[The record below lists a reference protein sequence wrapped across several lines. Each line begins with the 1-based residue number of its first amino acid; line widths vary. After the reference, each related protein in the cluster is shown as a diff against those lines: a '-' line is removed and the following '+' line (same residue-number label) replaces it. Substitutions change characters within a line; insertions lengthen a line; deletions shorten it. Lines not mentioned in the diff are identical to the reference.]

1 MQKLVTHQHTLQCQ
15 KRTIAKLFLAPLILM
30 CMILTLAPN
39 KAEASKKRVALVVG
53 ISDYNHASQ
62 LPNPVKDATKIASV
76 LSSLGFDV
84 TLRTNLGIN
93 DMRSEIRNF
102 ANKADTAD
110 VALVY
115 FAGHGIE
122 MSGKNYLIPNDA
134 ELRRDRDLEHEA
146 LTLNLV
152 SNALEGAKRLRI
164 IMLDACRNNP
174 FAAQMKLSGN
184 RTRSV
189 SRGLAAV
196 EPIGDS
202 LVVYAS
208 KHGTVAEDGEG
219 NNSPFAEALVKV
231 LPTPGLEISLMFRK
245 VRDQVIKATNR
256 RQQPFVY
263 GSISGDPFYF
273 TPKIT
278 IENKVVINNNNTPK
292 ITSAC
297 SIWPQIATTATKAQV
312 QAFLS
317 ECHEGIFYR
326 LAQARLKELKGSA
339 VATLTTP
346 KIDLTVPKSNEPA
359 EDLYL
364 RAKDYQNG
372 TNGYTKD
379 YKKAL
384 SLYMQAASKGHAKS
398 MTDVGWM
405 NENGY
410 GTPRNMNV
418 AFEWYQKAADKG
430 ERMAMNNL
438 GWMYTNGNAVEK
450 NYSKAIHFYKKAIA
464 LGEPLSMTN
473 LGWMYET
480 GKGVTTNYHE
490 AFKYY
495 KQAADAGDLQG
506 LHNTGWM
513 YAAGRG
519 TKQDFKKGAEAV
531 FKAIRS
537 GNKFSKDQMTGNH
550 SVWPIGFR
558 KELQK
563 ILKKYGYYK
572 GAADGTYGPATVK
585 AVRKAAGE
593 L

>member
-1 MQKLVTHQHTLQCQ
+1 MHKIVSKYYLLQKQSYNLYKTFLLPFFLIGLMLSSTSMQ
-15 KRTIAKLFLAPLILM
+15 A
-30 CMILTLAPN
+30 N
-39 KAEASKKRVALVVG
+39 ASQKRVALIMG
-53 ISDYNHASQ
+53 ISNYTHATQ
-62 LPNPVKDATKIASV
+62 LPNPVQDATKLASV
-76 LSSLGFDV
+76 LSNLGFDV

-93 DMRSEIRNF
+93 DMRSEVRNF
-102 ANKADTAD
+102 ANKADTAE

-174 FAAQMKLSGN
+174 FSAQMKLSGN

-196 EPIGDS
+196 EPVGDS
-202 LVVYAS
+202 LIVYAS

-219 NNSPFAEALVKV
+219 SNSPFAEALVKT
-231 LPTPGLEISLMFRK
+231 LPTPGLEISLMFRR
-245 VRDQVIKATNR
+245 VRDQVMKATNR

-263 GSISGDPFYF
+263 GSISGKEFYF
-273 TPKIT
+273 KQSIK
-278 IENKVVINNNNTPK
+278 IENKVVINNNNPQ

-312 QAFLS
+312 KAFLS

-326 LAQARLKELKGSA
+326 LAKARLKELKGSA

-346 KIDLTVPKSNEPA
+346 KVDLSTPKKSHEPA

-364 RAKDYQNG
+364 RAKNYQNG
-372 TNGYTKD
+372 TGGFKKD
-379 YKKAL
+379 MKKAL
-384 SLYMQAASKGHAKS
+384 SIYMQAANQGHAKS

-405 NENGY
+405 NENGF
-410 GTPRNMNV
+410 GTPRNYHV
-418 AFEWYQKAADKG
+418 ALEWYQKAADKG
-430 ERMAMNNL
+430 ESMAMNNL
-438 GWMYTNGNAVEK
+438 GWMYTNGTAVEK
-450 NYSKAIHFYKKAIA
+450 NYTKAIHYYKKAIA

-480 GKGVTTNYHE
+480 GKGVATNYYE

-519 TKQDFKKGAEAV
+519 TKQNYKKGAEAV

-537 GNKFSKDQMTGNH
+537 GNKFSKDQMIGNH
-550 SVWPIGFR
+550 TVWPIGFR

-563 ILKKYGYYK
+563 ILKNYGYYN
-572 GAADGTYGPATVK
+572 GAADGTYGPGTVK

-593 L
+593 

>member
-1 MQKLVTHQHTLQCQ
+1 MHHLVSKYHCLEIQNFKISKLILLP
-15 KRTIAKLFLAPLILM
+15 LFLICLM
-30 CMILTLAPN
+30 VISSSIPA
-39 KAEASKKRVALVVG
+39 AAAKKRVALVMG
-53 ISDYNHASQ
+53 ISNYNHASQ
-62 LPNPVKDATKIASV
+62 LPNPVQDATKLASV
-76 LSSLGFDV
+76 LSGLGFDV

-93 DMRSEIRNF
+93 DMRSEVRNF

-146 LTLNLV
+146 LTLNLI

-174 FAAQMKLSGN
+174 FSSQMKLSGN

-189 SRGLAAV
+189 SRGLAPV

-202 LVVYAS
+202 LIVYAS

-219 NNSPFAEALVKV
+219 NNSPFAEALVKT
-231 LPTPGLEISLMFRK
+231 LPTPGLEISLMFRR
-245 VRDQVIKATNR
+245 VRDQVMKATNR

-263 GSISGDPFYF
+263 GSISGKEFYF
-273 TPKIT
+273 KPSIK
-278 IENKVVINNNNTPK
+278 IENKVVINNNTPQ

-312 QAFLS
+312 KAFLS

-326 LAQARLKELKGSA
+326 LAKARLKELKGSA

-346 KIDLTVPKSNEPA
+346 KIDLSTPKSHEPA
-359 EDLYL
+359 EDLYR
-364 RAKDYQNG
+364 RAKKYQNG
-372 TNGYTKD
+372 TGGFKKD
-379 YKKAL
+379 LKKAL
-384 SLYMQAASKGHAKS
+384 SLHLQAAHKGHAKS

-405 NENGY
+405 NENGF
-410 GTPRNMNV
+410 GTPRNYHV
-418 AFEWYQKAADKG
+418 ALEWYQKAADKG
-430 ERMAMNNL
+430 ESMAMNNL
-438 GWMYTNGNAVEK
+438 GWMYTNGTAVEK
-450 NYSKAIHFYKKAIA
+450 NYTKAIHYYRKAIA

-480 GKGVTTNYHE
+480 GKGVATNYYE

-519 TKQDFKKGAEAV
+519 TKQNYKKGAEAV

-572 GAADGTYGPATVK
+572 GAADGTYGPGTIK

-593 L
+593 

>member
-1 MQKLVTHQHTLQCQ
+1 MHLRLRKLILTNL
-15 KRTIAKLFLAPLILM
+15 KLFLVPFLLI
-30 CMILTLAPN
+30 CISATSAN
-39 KAEASKKRVALVVG
+39 AAQKRVALVIG
-53 ISDYNHASQ
+53 ISNYNHASQ
-62 LPNPVKDATKIASV
+62 LPNPIQDATKLASV

-93 DMRSEIRNF
+93 DLRSEVRTF
-102 ANKADTAD
+102 AEKADSAE
-110 VALVY
+110 VAMVY

-146 LTLNLV
+146 LTLSLV
-152 SNALEGAKRLRI
+152 SRAIEGASRLRI
-164 IMLDACRNNP
+164 ILLDACRNNP
-174 FAAQMKLSGN
+174 FSAQMKLAGN

-189 SRGLAAV
+189 TRGLAAV
-196 EPIGDS
+196 EPLGDS

-219 NNSPFAEALVKV
+219 SNSPFAEALVKI
-231 LPTPGLEISLMFRK
+231 LPTPGLEISLLFRK
-245 VRDQVIKATNR
+245 VRDKVIKATNR

-273 TPKIT
+273 TPSVKIQNNV
-278 IENKVVINNNNTPK
+278 IINNNPPA

-312 QAFLS
+312 KAFLS
-317 ECHEGIFYR
+317 ECHDGIFFR
-326 LAQARLKELKGSA
+326 LAKARLKELKGSA

-346 KIDLTVPKSNEPA
+346 KIDHSIPKSSEPA
-359 EDLYL
+359 EDLYI
-364 RAKDYQNG
+364 RAKNFQNG
-372 TNGYTKD
+372 TDGFSRD
-379 YKKAL
+379 LKKAL
-384 SLYMQAASKGHAKS
+384 SLYKQAAAQGHAKS

-405 NENGY
+405 NENGH
-410 GTPRNMNV
+410 GTARNLNI

-438 GWMYTNGNAVEK
+438 GWMYTNGNAVEI
-450 NYSKAIHFYKKAIA
+450 NYAKAIHYYRKAIA

-480 GKGVTTNYHE
+480 GKGVSTNYYE

-495 KQAADAGDLQG
+495 KQAADGGDLQG

-513 YAAGRG
+513 YASGRG
-519 TKQDFKKGAEAV
+519 VKKNFKLGAEAV

-537 GNKFSKDQMTGNH
+537 GNKFSMDQMIGNH
-550 SVWPIGFR
+550 TVWPIGFR

-563 ILKKYGYYK
+563 ILKRNGYYS
-572 GAADGTYGPATVK
+572 GAADGNFGPATAK
-585 AVRKAAGE
+585 GVRTAAGK
-593 L
+593 

>member
-1 MQKLVTHQHTLQCQ
+1 MHKPVSKYDLLQTQ
-15 KRTIAKLFLAPLILM
+15 IYNFSKTFLLPLFLIGLM
-30 CMILTLAPN
+30 LSSTTMQAN
-39 KAEASKKRVALVVG
+39 ASQKRVALVMG
-53 ISDYNHASQ
+53 ISDYTHATQ
-62 LPNPVKDATKIASV
+62 LPNPVQDATKLASV

-93 DMRSEIRNF
+93 DMRTEVRNF
-102 ANKADTAD
+102 ADKADTAE

-146 LTLNLV
+146 LTLNLI

-174 FAAQMKLSGN
+174 FSAQMKLSGN

-196 EPIGDS
+196 EPVGDS
-202 LVVYAS
+202 LIVYAS

-219 NNSPFAEALVKV
+219 SNSPFAEALVKT
-231 LPTPGLEISLMFRK
+231 LPTPGLEISLMFRR
-245 VRDQVIKATNR
+245 VRDQVMKATNR

-263 GSISGDPFYF
+263 GSISGKEFYF
-273 TPKIT
+273 KQSIK
-278 IENKVVINNNNTPK
+278 IENKVVINNNNPQ

-312 QAFLS
+312 KAFLS
-317 ECHEGIFYR
+317 ECHEGIFFR
-326 LAQARLKELKGSA
+326 LATARLKELKGSA

-346 KIDLTVPKSNEPA
+346 KVDLSTPKKSHEPA

-364 RAKDYQNG
+364 RAKNYQNG
-372 TNGYTKD
+372 TGGFNKD
-379 YKKAL
+379 MKKAL
-384 SLYMQAASKGHAKS
+384 SLYMQAANQGHAKS

-405 NENGY
+405 NENGF
-410 GTPRNMNV
+410 GTSRNYHV
-418 AFEWYQKAADKG
+418 ALEWYQKAADKG
-430 ERMAMNNL
+430 ESMAMNNL
-438 GWMYTNGNAVEK
+438 GWMYTNGTAVEQ
-450 NYSKAIHFYKKAIA
+450 NYKKAIHYYKKAIA
-464 LGEPLSMTN
+464 LGESLSMTN

-480 GKGVTTNYHE
+480 GKGVATNYYE

-519 TKQDFKKGAEAV
+519 TKQNYKKGAEAV
-531 FKAIRS
+531 FKAIRK
-537 GNKFSKDQMTGNH
+537 GNKFSKDQMIGNH
-550 SVWPIGFR
+550 TVWPIGFR

-563 ILKKYGYYK
+563 ILKNYGYYN
-572 GAADGTYGPATVK
+572 GAADGNYGPGTVQ

-593 L
+593 

>member
-1 MQKLVTHQHTLQCQ
+1 MHKIVSKYYLLQKQNYNLSKTFLLP
-15 KRTIAKLFLAPLILM
+15 LFLIGLM
-30 CMILTLAPN
+30 LSSTTMQAN
-39 KAEASKKRVALVVG
+39 ASQKRVALIMG
-53 ISDYNHASQ
+53 ISNYTHATQ
-62 LPNPVKDATKIASV
+62 LPNPVQDATKLASV
-76 LSSLGFDV
+76 LSNLGFDV

-93 DMRSEIRNF
+93 DMRSEVRNF
-102 ANKADTAD
+102 ANKADTAE

-174 FAAQMKLSGN
+174 FSAQMKLSGN

-196 EPIGDS
+196 EPVGDS
-202 LVVYAS
+202 LIVYAS

-219 NNSPFAEALVKV
+219 SNSPFAEALVKT
-231 LPTPGLEISLMFRK
+231 LPTPGLEISLMFRR
-245 VRDQVIKATNR
+245 VRDQVMKATNR

-263 GSISGDPFYF
+263 GSISGKEFYF
-273 TPKIT
+273 KQSIK
-278 IENKVVINNNNTPK
+278 IENKVVINNNNPQ

-312 QAFLS
+312 KAFLS

-326 LAQARLKELKGSA
+326 LAKARLKELKGSA

-346 KIDLTVPKSNEPA
+346 KVDLSTPKKSHEPA

-364 RAKDYQNG
+364 RAKNYQNG
-372 TNGYTKD
+372 TGGFKKD
-379 YKKAL
+379 MKKAL
-384 SLYMQAASKGHAKS
+384 SIYMQAANQGHAKS

-405 NENGY
+405 NENGF
-410 GTPRNMNV
+410 GTPRNYHV
-418 AFEWYQKAADKG
+418 ALEWYQKAADKG
-430 ERMAMNNL
+430 ESMAMNNL
-438 GWMYTNGNAVEK
+438 GWMYTNGTAVEK
-450 NYSKAIHFYKKAIA
+450 NYTKAIHYYKKAIA

-480 GKGVTTNYHE
+480 GKGVATNYYE

-519 TKQDFKKGAEAV
+519 TKQNYKKGAEAV

-537 GNKFSKDQMTGNH
+537 GNKFSKDQMIGNH
-550 SVWPIGFR
+550 TVWPIGFR

-563 ILKKYGYYK
+563 ILKNYGYYN
-572 GAADGTYGPATVK
+572 GAADGTYGPGTVK

-593 L
+593 